1 MSIIKIKRSGTTGG
15 APTPLAQGE
24 FAYSFL
30 AGQYGNGGDRLFL
43 GTGTETA
50 GDAANKHPVGGYYYT
65 QKLEHVPGTLTANAA
80 IIVDASGKI
89 DVLNIDN
96 ITIDGNT
103 ISSTNTDGDINIAPN
118 GAGEINLNAPVNLSG
133 QPLTVGGDFS
143 ADGQTTLA
151 SLNVTDLTANRVVYV
166 GASGELQDTGNL
178 TFDGSA
184 LAITGSAD
192 VDNIKID
199 GNTISATNLNGN
211 IVIDPNG
218 TGVIDA
224 SSAKIVNVA
233 NPTLNG
239 DAVNLGFLD
248 AQAIGIAGDSGA
260 NTVLLTSGTITV
272 AGDTGITTSVSGQT
286 ITIDL
291 DDTAVTPGSYGNTT
305 AIPVITVDQQGR
317 LTAASTVDVAT
328 QLTIAADTGT
338 ADTVD
343 LLNDTL
349 TFTGGTGVDTVV
361 SDNAITIS
369 IGQDVSTT
377 ANVTFNKIETTDG
390 LTVGGDLIVSGN
402 VVSIAVSTLEVEDN
416 MIYLNANS
424 TNSNPDLGWAGNY
437 DTVGDGSG
445 YAHAGFF
452 RDATDGVF
460 KAYDGY
466 LPEPDASAFID
477 TGHASFNL
485 ADIAAGTFI
494 GALQGNADTATT
506 LETARTIELAG
517 DVAGSVSFD
526 GSQNV
531 VITATVQANSVAL
544 GTDTTGDYIATLG
557 VTAGTGLSITGNS
570 GESAA
575 VTIAGVDATTS
586 TKGVASF
593 SSDNFSVTAG
603 AVAIATIDGGT
614 Y

>member
-1 MSIIKIKRSGTTGG
+1 MSVIKIKRSGTSG
-15 APTPLAQGE
+15 APSALAQGE

-30 AGQYGNGGDRLFL
+30 GGTEVNGGDRLYL

-50 GDAANKHPVGGYYYT
+50 GEAANIEVIGGKYFT
-65 QKLEHVPGTLTANAA
+65 QKLDHTPGILTGNSA

-89 DVLNIDN
+89 DILNVDN
-96 ITIDGNT
+96 LTFDGNT
-103 ISSTNTDGDINIAPN
+103 ISSTDTDGDITLAPN

-151 SLNVTDLTANRVVYV
+151 SVNVTDLTANRIVYV
-166 GASGELQDTGNL
+166 GASGELQDTVNL

-199 GNTISATNLNGN
+199 GNTISSTNLNGN
-211 IVIDPNG
+211 ITIDPNG
-218 TGVIDA
+218 SGVIDA
-224 SSAKIVNVA
+224 SSARITNVA

-248 AQAIGIAGDSGA
+248 SQAIGIAGDTGTD
-260 NTVLLTSGTITV
+260 NVLLTSETITF
-272 AGDTGITTSVSGQT
+272 AGDTGITTAVSNNT
-286 ITIDL
+286 VTIDL
-291 DDTAVTPGSYGNTT
+291 DDTAVTPGSYGNTV

-317 LTAASTVDVAT
+317 LTSASTVDVAT
-328 QLTIAADTGT
+328 QLTVAADTGS

-349 TFTGGTGVDTVV
+349 TFVGGTGVDTVV
-361 SDNAITIS
+361 ADNQVTFS
-369 IGQDVSTT
+369 IGQEVYTT
-377 ANVTFNKIETTDG
+377 SNVVFDSIETTNG

-424 TNSNPDLGWAGNY
+424 STSNPDLGWAGNY

-466 LPEPDASAFID
+466 IPEPDASAFID
-477 TGHASFNL
+477 TGHVSFNL

-494 GALQGNADTATT
+494 GALQGNADTAST
-506 LETARTIELAG
+506 LETARTIEISG

-531 VITATVQANSVAL
+531 VISATIQANSVAL
-544 GTDTTGDYIATLG
+544 GTDTTGDYISTLG
-557 VTAGTGLSITGNS
+557 VTAGTGLSISGNS

-586 TKGVASF
+586 SKGVASF

-603 AVAIATIDGGT
+603 AVAITTLDGGT